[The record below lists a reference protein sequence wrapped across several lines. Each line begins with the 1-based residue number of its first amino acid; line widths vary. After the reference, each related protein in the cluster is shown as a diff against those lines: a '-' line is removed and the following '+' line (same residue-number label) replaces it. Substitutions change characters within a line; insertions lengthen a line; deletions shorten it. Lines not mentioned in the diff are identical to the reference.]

1 MDFWYLRISRSATVP
16 GLYLCGFFTPPVAG
30 ADLRAALVAS
40 CLRGALPPVDL
51 RAVCFVRAGGEEWGG
66 KGRRMSVRG
75 RERERRRR
83 GDRRKNGFSFEFARA
98 GIDPTRARIRET
110 NVRVAQRLG
119 ARGLQA
125 SARASEGSRKKDD
138 APIVLV
144 VRLRMTEIREET
156 RL

>member
-1 MDFWYLRISRSATVP
+1 M
-16 GLYLCGFFTPPVAG
+16 TPPVAG

-83 GDRRKNGFSFEFARA
+83 GIEEKTGFRLNSPARGSTPRAREFAKRTSA
-98 GIDPTRARIRET
+98 SHSVSERGVSEALARE
-110 NVRVAQRLG
+110 
-119 ARGLQA
+119 
-125 SARASEGSRKKDD
+125 SEGWTRKDD

-144 VRLRMTEIREET
+144 VR
-156 RL
+156 

>member
-1 MDFWYLRISRSATVP
+1 
-16 GLYLCGFFTPPVAG
+16 
-30 ADLRAALVAS
+30 
-40 CLRGALPPVDL
+40 
-51 RAVCFVRAGGEEWGG
+51 
-66 KGRRMSVRG
+66 MSVRG
-75 RERERRRR
+75 RERERRRK

-98 GIDPTRARIRET
+98 GIDPTRREFAKRT
-110 NVRVAQRLG
+110 SASHS
-119 ARGLQA
+119 ASERGVSQA